1 MLKRVWI
8 ILATFIILAA
18 ICSSIFRS
26 LTPWATQYK
35 KEVEAHLSQIIGE
48 PVSIQS
54 MKTGWYW
61 FQPVLKLEHL
71 YVSSEHESIHLD
83 KLLIGINLF
92 QSLIHWRIQPG
103 ILYIDNMRL
112 TLRQKN
118 DAWHVDGLPSR
129 AMGQGESPSD
139 LMAVLAHQER
149 LIIQH
154 VSVFFYF
161 ENGTLIPLSNLNLSV
176 LNKGGYYK
184 VSAHANLDQTSSSKF
199 KLLAEGNFDP
209 YYPAE
214 TKGHIYFSAKNVLPT
229 QWQQLLS
236 KTAVRID
243 GGKGSVALWLDLDK
257 GRLSAAQARLGLKRI
272 AWKMNQSTSPQ
283 WVQSFSANLMWKPHD
298 NGWRLNADHIKLRMG
313 NVSWPENEFSVT
325 FNQTQ
330 DSYLFFAKTLLLDS
344 LLTQA
349 RHAPLPQFLVASK
362 AHGVLREFR
371 LMIKN
376 NQLSYLLTRFDNLAW
391 AAQNHIPEVK
401 NLSGVVHWEPH
412 EGQLELDSKHALI
425 QLKGYPEQELD
436 LLNGV
441 IDWKE
446 LANGFR
452 ISMERFILSKPE
464 LTISAQGVV
473 DDVSLSSLGHMRLNL
488 DFSAKNIQ
496 QWISYLPK
504 KHLKPSFYLW
514 LNECLKKIA
523 QATGK
528 VSLEGYAKDFPFDN
542 HQGELSVIAHAQG
555 GELFITPKW
564 QLIKDIE
571 GYIRL
576 KNRNLDIDIVDANAK
591 GVPINKMNV
600 RIDDIGKDKEVL
612 LINGLVEGR
621 AQKMLGFVLASPLN
635 EKLAKL
641 KRITLEGLLHLKLH
655 LEIPL
660 YPENDDNLV
669 SGDITL
675 KDNRI
680 LINHQMGALP
690 IDNVSGILSFNE
702 SGVTHSALSATAFD
716 YPLSIKVQTT
726 SSLKPLTTV
735 LVDGE
740 CPIDS
745 LKKQWNSP
753 ILSVLKGAFAAHAVF
768 EFSANPKDWDH
779 MTLHSNLQGLAINLP
794 KPLGK
799 TYKQEAPLNINLDFN
814 AEHSVRLRSEYN
826 NRISTDILFKPDDK
840 DSFDLKSGQIRLGS
854 APALDQK
861 TPGLSVVGSLNDFDL
876 AQWIGVFSG
885 LTSDASASS
894 VSMLTKVKSVN
905 LVLTKLSLFEQH
917 FDNLSIKGHVLPNQ
931 NWTFNLEQKKI
942 SADLTYAIPAHLL
955 SGFIKRLHLDK
966 IEKSVSAD
974 KAPSKIKP
982 EQIPNLNLRL
992 DDVSV
997 GTALIG
1003 DITLKSHSLPGRWII
1018 DYCRIDAPVYQAFFT
1033 GEWLSNG
1040 RNNQTK
1046 MQAKIHL
1053 SHLAKSLERWNMSPA
1068 VNAKQGDFE
1077 FRGGWRGGFS
1087 AFSLS
1092 GLRGDITLQ
1101 LKNGRIT
1108 HLSPETE
1115 EKLGLGKLLS
1125 ILSLQTIPRRLKLDF
1140 SDLSHEGYSFDIFK
1154 GTFKLNKGIMNTQ
1167 DSYLDG
1173 PVAYAAMK
1181 GSLDIVRHMYDL
1193 NLSISPHITA
1203 SLPVVA
1209 TIAGGPIVG
1218 LAAWV
1223 ANKIINQ
1230 SMQKIAR
1237 YSYKISGP
1245 WDQPVVQQLS
1255 MVKKKMKK

>member
-1 MLKRVWI
+1 MLKRVWM

-71 YVSSEHESIHLD
+71 YAASGQESIHLE

-103 ILYIDNMRL
+103 ILYIDNVRL
-112 TLRQKN
+112 TVRQKN
-118 DAWHVDGLPSR
+118 EAWHVDGLPSR

-149 LIIQH
+149 LMIQH
-154 VSVFFYF
+154 VSVLFYF
-161 ENGTLIPLSNLNLSV
+161 KEGTVIPLSNLNLSV
-176 LNKGGYYK
+176 MNRGGYYK
-184 VSAHANLDQTSSSKF
+184 VSAHAHLDQTSSAQF
-199 KLLAEGNFDP
+199 KLLGEGHFDP
-209 YYPAE
+209 YYPSE
-214 TKGHIYFSAKNVLPT
+214 TKGHLYFSAKNVLLA
-229 QWQQLLS
+229 QWQQLLNN
-236 KTAVRID
+236 TPARIE
-243 GGKGSVALWLDLDK
+243 GGKGSVALWLDLNK
-257 GRLSAAQARLGLKRI
+257 GKVSSAQAQLSLKHI
-272 AWKMNQSTSPQ
+272 AWKMNKNTSPQ
-283 WVQSFSANLMWKPHD
+283 WIQSFSANLMWTPHD
-298 NGWRLNADHIKLRMG
+298 NGWRMNADHIHLRMG
-313 NVSWPENEFSVT
+313 NVSWPENQASLT
-325 FNQTQ
+325 FNQSEN
-330 DSYLFFAKTLLLDS
+330 SYLFFAKTLLLDS

-349 RHAPLPQFLVASK
+349 RHTVLPEFLVASK
-362 AHGVLREFR
+362 AHGVLHELQ
-371 LMIKN
+371 LMIKS
-376 NQLSYLLTRFDNLAW
+376 NQLSYLLTRFDNVGW

-412 EGQLELDSKHALI
+412 EGQLELDSQHALI

-441 IDWKE
+441 IDWKA

-452 ISMERFILSKPE
+452 ISMDRLILSQPE

-496 QWISYLPK
+496 QWIPYIPK
-504 KHLKPSFYLW
+504 QHLKPGFYLW
-514 LNECLKKIA
+514 LKDCLKQIA
-523 QATGK
+523 KATGK
-528 VSLEGYAKDFPFDN
+528 LRLDGYAKDFPFDN
-542 HQGELSVIAHAQG
+542 HQGEFSVIAHAQG

-576 KNRNLDIDIVDANAK
+576 KNRNLDIDIVDGNAK

-612 LINGLVEGR
+612 FINALIEGR
-621 AQKMLGFVLASPLN
+621 AQKMLQFVLASPLN
-635 EKLAKL
+635 KKLAKL
-641 KRITLEGLLHLKLH
+641 KRLTLEGLLHLKLH

-669 SGDITL
+669 SGDLTL

-680 LINHQMGALP
+680 LISHQIGAVP

-702 SGVTHSALSATAFD
+702 SGMMHSALSATAFD
-716 YPLSIKVQTT
+716 YPLSIKIQTT
-726 SSLKPLTTV
+726 TSLKPVTTV
-735 LVDGE
+735 LVDGQ
-740 CPIDS
+740 CPIDA
-745 LKKQWNSP
+745 LKKQWNHP
-753 ILSVLKGAFAAHAVF
+753 LLSRLKGLFSGHAVF
-768 EFSANPKDWDH
+768 QFAANPKDWDH
-779 MTLHSNLQGLAINLP
+779 MMLHSNLQGLAINLP

-799 TYKQEAPLNINLDFN
+799 TYKEEAPLKIHLDFN
-814 AEHSVRLRSEYN
+814 SAHSVRLRSDYH
-826 NRISTDILFKPDDK
+826 NRLSTDILFKPDDK
-840 DSFDLKSGQIRLGS
+840 DSLCLKSGQIQLGS
-854 APALDQK
+854 APALNQK
-861 TPGLSVVGSLNDFDL
+861 TKGLSVAGSLNDFDL
-876 AQWIGVFSG
+876 QEWSRVFSA
-885 LTSDASASS
+885 LTYDESPSSAS
-894 VSMLTKVKSVN
+894 MLSRVNSVN
-905 LVLTKLSLFEQH
+905 LLLNKLTLFDQR
-917 FDNLSIKGHVLPNQ
+917 FDNLSIKGHVLPNN
-931 NWTFNLEQKKI
+931 NWAFNLEQKKI
-942 SADLTYAIPAHLL
+942 SADLTYAPRAHLL

-966 IEKSVSAD
+966 IERARSSD
-974 KAPSKIKP
+974 KRPYQIKP
-982 EQIPNLNLRL
+982 EQIPHLNLRL

-997 GTALIG
+997 GRALLG
-1003 DITLKSHSLPGRWII
+1003 DITLKSHSLPQRWLI
-1018 DYCRIDAPVYQAFFT
+1018 DYCRIDTPVYQAFFS

-1040 RNNQTK
+1040 TNNQTK

-1053 SHLAKSLERWNMSPA
+1053 SHLAKSLERWNITPA
-1068 VNAKQGDFE
+1068 VHAKQGDFE

-1092 GLRGDITLQ
+1092 GLRGDISLQ

-1154 GTFKLNKGIMNTQ
+1154 GTFKLNKGIMTTQ

-1173 PVAYAAMK
+1173 PVAYAAMR
-1181 GSLDIVRHMYDL
+1181 GDLDIVRHMYDL